1 MPFKSEKQRRYLF
14 ANEPEVAKKFA
25 KDYNTGGVA
34 SMFRKRL
41 ADGDDPFYDAWKK
54 VYETNPDAASMNEKH
69 DEYLEKYTLE
79 MSTQTS
85 EAPTEDVEQTADPML
100 NLFSETDALNNDQAL
115 TTLFAKEEP
124 QGIMA
129 AANGGFAMQ
138 GGVRNYLGKT
148 DTVSDVPVKWKSSPD
163 HPETELAYIT
173 KAEKDLLLKKDLHN
187 SLEGTPN
194 KGPGELISLNGWGD
208 ASDGFGSSGSS
219 GPAGGA
225 SAGGNYGGDSSG
237 GTSANDMSG
246 AGSNDNNS
254 PDTGGH
260 SRFDVGSGYYG
271 EEVTTSSD
279 DGGDTYKDPIL
290 DMVGKKIVKDP
301 ITGADIVVDSNA
313 VLMKEKKLKMSKGK
327 RPPAWVSPTT
337 KAYYDNLDK
346 YIADNTGLLS
356 SYNIE
361 KFITNK
367 LIDQIPIIG
376 PFIPEQYPSRNINF
390 EKISKYEVPGSD
402 LGFYDSDEY
411 PEFWGKGPDEN
422 DNDGPET
429 IIPGVIDDT
438 NEEFID
444 FSLMSALDKIRANQA
459 RRKGLVEDDIIQD
472 NETIVDNEIMTAN
485 KGGLAGL
492 FKVKTQ

>member
-25 KDYNTGGVA
+25 KDYNMGGVA

-129 AANGGFAMQ
+129 AKGGRIGFR
-138 GGVRNYLGKT
+138 GGGQ
-148 DTVSDVPVKWKSSPD
+148 
-163 HPETELAYIT
+163 
-173 KAEKDLLLKKDLHN
+173 
-187 SLEGTPN
+187 
-194 KGPGELISLNGWGD
+194 D
-208 ASDGFGSSGSS
+208 ASSDDFGGSTSSGDQGETSSDSGFG
-219 GPAGGA
+219 
-225 SAGGNYGGDSSG
+225 GGDTSS
-237 GTSANDMSG
+237 
-246 AGSNDNNS
+246 SNDNNGGDNGYS
-254 PDTGGH
+254 VQDDIEDYATNVGKEANTTGGG
-260 SRFDVGSGYYG
+260 FK
-271 EEVTTSSD
+271 D
-279 DGGDTYKDPIL
+279 DGGDTYKDPII
-290 DMVGKKIVKDP
+290 DMVGKKVVVDP
-301 ITGADIVVDSNA
+301 TTGGNIVVDKNS
-313 VLMKEKKLKMSKGK
+313 VLMKERKLKMSKGK
-327 RPPAWVSPTT
+327 RPAAWVSPTE
-337 KAYYDNLDK
+337 KQYFDNLDDYIDSKTGFFSK
-346 YIADNTGLLS
+346 YNA
-356 SYNIE
+356 E
-361 KFITNK
+361 KFLVNQIK
-367 LIDQIPIIG
+367 SKIPIIG
-376 PFIPEQYPSRNINF
+376 SILPTIYPSKNINF
-390 EKISKYEVPGSD
+390 KSTSKYEVPGSD
-402 LGFYDSDEY
+402 LGFYDPDEY
-411 PEFWGKGPDEN
+411 PEFWGKGPD
-422 DNDGPET
+422 DNEPDGDAYPV
-429 IIPGVIDDT
+429 IPGVIDDT

>member
-25 KDYNTGGVA
+25 KDYNMGGVA

-208 ASDGFGSSGSS
+208 ASDGFGGSGETA
-219 GPAGGA
+219 GPGDTGGE
-225 SAGGNYGGDSSG
+225 GGDSPQDNS
-237 GTSANDMSG
+237 TSQTSNNTTSNNDE
-246 AGSNDNNS
+246 GSDQ
-254 PDTGGH
+254 GH

-279 DGGDTYKDPIL
+279 DGGDTYKDPII
-290 DMVGKKIVKDP
+290 DMVGKKVVVDP
-301 ITGADIVVDSNA
+301 TTGGNIVVDKNS
-313 VLMKEKKLKMSKGK
+313 VLMKERKLKMSKGK
-327 RPPAWVSPTT
+327 RPAAWVSPTE
-337 KAYYDNLDK
+337 KEYFDNLDDYIDSKTGFFSK
-346 YIADNTGLLS
+346 YNA
-356 SYNIE
+356 E
-361 KFITNK
+361 KFLVNQIK
-367 LIDQIPIIG
+367 SKIPIIG
-376 PFIPEQYPSRNINF
+376 PFLPTIYPSKNINF
-390 EKISKYEVPGSD
+390 KSTSKYEVPGSD
-402 LGFYDSDEY
+402 LGFYDPDEY
-411 PEFWGKGPDEN
+411 PEFWGKGPD
-422 DNDGPET
+422 DNEPDGDAYPV
-429 IIPGVIDDT
+429 IPGVIDDT

>member
-25 KDYNTGGVA
+25 KDYNMGGVA

-129 AANGGFAMQ
+129 AKGGRIGFR
-138 GGVRNYLGKT
+138 GGGQ
-148 DTVSDVPVKWKSSPD
+148 DASSDDFGGSTSS
-163 HPETELAYIT
+163 
-173 KAEKDLLLKKDLHN
+173 
-187 SLEGTPN
+187 SSSSSGTA
-194 KGPGELISLNGWGD
+194 GPGD
-208 ASDGFGSSGSS
+208 T
-219 GPAGGA
+219 GGE
-225 SAGGNYGGDSSG
+225 GGDSPS
-237 GTSANDMSG
+237 D
-246 AGSNDNNS
+246 GSDSQSSNNNEGS
-254 PDTGGH
+254 DQGH

-279 DGGDTYKDPIL
+279 DGGDTYKDPII
-290 DMVGKKIVKDP
+290 DMVGKKVVVDP
-301 ITGADIVVDSNA
+301 TTGGNIVVDKNS
-313 VLMKEKKLKMSKGK
+313 VLMEERKLKMSKGK
-327 RPPAWVSPTT
+327 RPAAWVSPTE
-337 KAYYDNLDK
+337 KEYFDNLDDYIDSKTGFFSK
-346 YIADNTGLLS
+346 YNA
-356 SYNIE
+356 E
-361 KFITNK
+361 KFLVNQIK
-367 LIDQIPIIG
+367 SKIPIIG
-376 PFIPEQYPSRNINF
+376 PFLPTIYPSKNINF
-390 EKISKYEVPGSD
+390 KSTSKYEVPGSD
-402 LGFYDSDEY
+402 LGFYDPDEY

-459 RRKGLVEDDIIQD
+459 RRKGLVEDGIIQD

>member
-25 KDYNTGGVA
+25 KDYNMGGVA

-54 VYETNPDAASMNEKH
+54 VYETNPDAASMNKKH

-100 NLFSETDALNNDQAL
+100 NLFSETEL

-129 AANGGFAMQ
+129 AKGGRIGFR
-138 GGVRNYLGKT
+138 GGGQ
-148 DTVSDVPVKWKSSPD
+148 
-163 HPETELAYIT
+163 
-173 KAEKDLLLKKDLHN
+173 
-187 SLEGTPN
+187 
-194 KGPGELISLNGWGD
+194 D
-208 ASDGFGSSGSS
+208 ASSDDFGGSTSSGSSGSS

-438 NEEFID
+438 NKEFID

>member
-25 KDYNTGGVA
+25 KDYNMGGVA

-129 AANGGFAMQ
+129 AKGGRIGFR
-138 GGVRNYLGKT
+138 GGGQ
-148 DTVSDVPVKWKSSPD
+148 
-163 HPETELAYIT
+163 
-173 KAEKDLLLKKDLHN
+173 
-187 SLEGTPN
+187 
-194 KGPGELISLNGWGD
+194 D
-208 ASDGFGSSGSS
+208 ASSDDFGGSTSSGDQGETSSDSGFG
-219 GPAGGA
+219 
-225 SAGGNYGGDSSG
+225 GGD
-237 GTSANDMSG
+237 T
-246 AGSNDNNS
+246 GSNNNNNNNNDNQGS
-254 PDTGGH
+254 DQGH

-279 DGGDTYKDPIL
+279 DGGDTYKDPII
-290 DMVGKKIVKDP
+290 DMVGKKVVVDP
-301 ITGADIVVDSNA
+301 TTGGNIVVDSNA
-313 VLMKEKKLKMSKGK
+313 VLMKERKLKMSKGK
-327 RPPAWVSPTT
+327 RPAAWVSPTE
-337 KAYYDNLDK
+337 KEYFDNLDDYIDSKTGFFSK
-346 YIADNTGLLS
+346 YNA
-356 SYNIE
+356 E
-361 KFITNK
+361 KFLVNQIK
-367 LIDQIPIIG
+367 SKIPIIG
-376 PFIPEQYPSRNINF
+376 PFLPTIYPSKNINF
-390 EKISKYEVPGSD
+390 KSTSKYEVPGSD
-402 LGFYDSDEY
+402 LGFYDPDEY
-411 PEFWGKGPDEN
+411 PEFWGKGPD
-422 DNDGPET
+422 DNEPDGDAYPV
-429 IIPGVIDDT
+429 IPGVIDDT

>member
-25 KDYNTGGVA
+25 KDYNMGGVA

-54 VYETNPDAASMNEKH
+54 IYETNPDAASMNENH
-69 DEYLEKYTLE
+69 DQYLEKYTLE

-85 EAPTEDVEQTADPML
+85 EAPTEDVEQPADPML

-129 AANGGFAMQ
+129 AKGGRIGFR
-138 GGVRNYLGKT
+138 GGGQ
-148 DTVSDVPVKWKSSPD
+148 
-163 HPETELAYIT
+163 
-173 KAEKDLLLKKDLHN
+173 
-187 SLEGTPN
+187 
-194 KGPGELISLNGWGD
+194 D
-208 ASDGFGSSGSS
+208 ASSDDFGGSTSNSSSSSGSGGTA
-219 GPAGGA
+219 GPGDTGGE
-225 SAGGNYGGDSSG
+225 GGDSPS
-237 GTSANDMSG
+237 D
-246 AGSNDNNS
+246 GSDSQSSNNNEGS
-254 PDTGGH
+254 DQGH

-279 DGGDTYKDPIL
+279 DGSDDYKDPIL

-301 ITGADIVVDSNA
+301 TTGADIVVDSNA

-327 RPPAWVSPTT
+327 RPAAWVDPET

-402 LGFYDSDEY
+402 LGFYDPDEY
-411 PEFWGKGPDEN
+411 PEFWDKGPDEKE
-422 DNDGPET
+422 DNDSPVNLITGEVSEEVAT
-429 IIPGVIDDT
+429 GQID
-438 NEEFID
+438 
-444 FSLMSALDKIRANQA
+444 LMSALDKIRANQL
-459 RRKGLVEDDIIQD
+459 RRKGLVEDGIIQD
-472 NETIVDNEIMTAN
+472 NETMELASLPKTKEEFKLNS
-485 KGGLAGL
+485 GGLANL
-492 FKVKTQ
+492 FRVKTQ

>member
-1 MPFKSEKQRRYLF
+1 
-14 ANEPEVAKKFA
+14 
-25 KDYNTGGVA
+25 
-34 SMFRKRL
+34 
-41 ADGDDPFYDAWKK
+41 
-54 VYETNPDAASMNEKH
+54 
-69 DEYLEKYTLE
+69 
-79 MSTQTS
+79 
-85 EAPTEDVEQTADPML
+85 ML

-148 DTVSDVPVKWKSSPD
+148 DTVSDVPVKWKSSSD

-187 SLEGTPN
+187 SLNGKPN
-194 KGPGELISLNGWGD
+194 RGPSGVMSLNGWGD
-208 ASDGFGSSGSS
+208 SDGQGGSDTS
-219 GPAGGA
+219 
-225 SAGGNYGGDSSG
+225 GGNAGAEGGQGDGSGGYNAGNNNTPGPGDTGGEGGDSPQDNS
-237 GTSANDMSG
+237 TSQTSNNTTSNNNE
-246 AGSNDNNS
+246 GSDQ
-254 PDTGGH
+254 GH

-279 DGGDTYKDPIL
+279 DGGDTYKDPII

-301 ITGADIVVDSNA
+301 ITGGDIVVDSNA

-402 LGFYDSDEY
+402 LGFYDPDEY

-422 DNDGPET
+422 DNDSPET

-444 FSLMSALDKIRANQA
+444 FSLISALDKIRANQL
-459 RRKGLVEDDIIQD
+459 RRKGLVEDGIIQD
-472 NETIVDNEIMTAN
+472 NETIELASLPKTKEEFKLNS
-485 KGGLAGL
+485 GGLAGL